1 MVTCRP
7 FPASAQQSSPARQL
21 AVQPST
27 LHPATAADKP
37 WQLIDDIV
45 LHLADEQGD
54 DTTRSVLL
62 KYKQESQVGGH

>member
-1 MVTCRP
+1 M
-7 FPASAQQSSPARQL
+7 
-21 AVQPST
+21 QPST